1 MGQQMDEDRDY
12 RAALTMGLR
21 RATLHWIRAGYE
33 VVAGVG
39 ALLSEVTEAR
49 KADREPGDTR
59 HNDEGPVHIE
69 LD

>member
-12 RAALTMGLR
+12 RAVLAMGLR

-39 ALLSEVTEAR
+39 ALLNEITEAR
-49 KADREPGDTR
+49 KADSERGDTR
-59 HNDEGPVHIE
+59 QNDEGPVHIE

>member
-12 RAALTMGLR
+12 RAALAMGLR

-39 ALLSEVTEAR
+39 ALLSEITEAR
-49 KADREPGDTR
+49 NSDHEPGDTR
-59 HNDEGPVHIE
+59 QDDEGPVHIE

>member
-1 MGQQMDEDRDY
+1 MDEDRDY
-12 RAALTMGLR
+12 RAALAMGLR

-39 ALLSEVTEAR
+39 ALLNEVTEAR
-49 KADREPGDTR
+49 KVDREPGDAS